1 MAYLVAA
8 DVLPL
13 AGYPDDHSKASD
25 ALAYAE
31 SIIDGFT
38 GLALDAA
45 ITGEVKHI
53 NLTAKTFMIPLARD
67 VTTVSAISPNYNAS
81 YTLNII
87 SDLSHN
93 RTLTWLDSSSKRQPF
108 DEGFYMLTQN
118 RSYTVNER
126 INKAAS
132 LLAAYYLGLSD
143 PDRSRYATFSQG
155 DISGSMR
162 LDDTPVPEAT
172 ALLRWFVPRSR
183 GALV

>member
-13 AGYPDDHSKASD
+13 AGYPADISNASK

-31 SIIDGFT
+31 SIINGFT

-45 ITGEVKHI
+45 IVDEVKQV
-53 NLTAKTFMIPLARD
+53 NLTAKTFYIPLTRD
-67 VTTVSAISPNYNAS
+67 VTAVSTISPNNQG
-81 YTLNII
+81 YTLAVL
-87 SDLSHN
+87 SDHEQNKS
-93 RTLTWLDSSSKRQPF
+93 LTWQDADGIRQPF
-108 DEGFYMLTQN
+108 DAGFYSITQT